1 MEATISKVIKLK
13 SYITYFNLLQVS
25 EEDVKKFERWQ
36 KRVAVTLDD
45 RELSETKFIIAV
57 ESNYKVCQKKVD
69 SLLNN
74 KKMIAPR
81 VKIQAKSKNSSSR
94 ALK

>member
-1 MEATISKVIKLK
+1 LEFLEATTPKVIKLK
-13 SYITYFNLLQVS
+13 SYITNFNLLQVS

-57 ESNYKVCQKKVD
+57 ESNHSFY
-69 SLLNN
+69 SY
-74 KKMIAPR
+74 
-81 VKIQAKSKNSSSR
+81 AKSIL
-94 ALK
+94 AVFCFML